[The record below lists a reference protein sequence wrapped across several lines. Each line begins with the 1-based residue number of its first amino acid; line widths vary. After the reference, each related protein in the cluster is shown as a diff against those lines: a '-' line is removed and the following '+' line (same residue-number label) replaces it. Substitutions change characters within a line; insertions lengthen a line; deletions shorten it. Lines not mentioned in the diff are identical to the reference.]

1 MSTKLQQEVWDQDRC
16 SGCGACV
23 AACSKGV
30 LHWDAA
36 EHPRLEERQK
46 TLGLSRLKL
55 RTCEVCEKFCELSCP
70 RLDEPLPLEPLA
82 TVSAQSSGVV
92 HCGTPKEVL
101 RALLVAAR
109 SADLIDGA
117 VMMYVDP
124 WCIEPKVMVATTV
137 EEMASGAP
145 LQQLWAPV
153 LSALNEAIFDRGLTR
168 LAVVGPPCVAEGA
181 RRLRESSHPRL
192 SPYRAI
198 RLTISPFCAGVY
210 MPELVTHLLE
220 EGMGIARYRIASL
233 TISSG
238 DGTMNVALRDGT
250 ETKVP
255 LTDVERFT
263 RRGCGRCD
271 DFLGESADIA
281 VGQIGAV
288 PDHSTLITRSAAGQR
303 ALQNARAF
311 GLLRTDARVDAA
323 ALQAA
328 KAQKDRRQRARAFDQ
343 LRILM
348 LDALADPKKEADVRR
363 QFVDLYG
370 TAPPSVSEK
379 EDFHV
384 KCSGC

>member
-1 MSTKLQQEVWDQDRC
+1 MSTKLQQEVWDLDRC

-30 LHWDAA
+30 LYWSAE

-55 RTCEVCEKFCELSCP
+55 RTCEVCEKFCEVSCP
-70 RLDEPLPLEPLA
+70 RMGEGLSLQPVA

-92 HCGTPKEVL
+92 HSGAPEEVL

-117 VMMYVDP
+117 VMTNVDP
-124 WCIEPKVMVATTV
+124 WTVEPTVTVATTV
-137 EEMASGAP
+137 EEIVSGAP

-153 LSALNEAIFDRGLTR
+153 LSALNEAVFDRGLTR
-168 LAVVGPPCVAEGA
+168 LAVIGPPCVAEGA

-192 SPYRAI
+192 TPYRAI
-198 RLTISPFCAGVY
+198 RLTISPFCTGVY
-210 MPELVTHLLE
+210 MPEMVTHLLE
-220 EGMGIARYRIASL
+220 EGMGIARHRIAGL

-238 DGTMNVALRDGT
+238 DGTMIVALRDGT

-255 LTDVERFT
+255 LTEVERFT

-271 DFLGESADIA
+271 DLLGESADIA
-281 VGQIGAV
+281 VGLVGAL
-288 PDHSTLITRSAAGQR
+288 PDHTTVITRSPAGQL
-303 ALQNARAF
+303 ALQNAQAF
-311 GLLRTDARVDAA
+311 DLLRTDGRVDAA

-328 KAQKDRRQRARAFDQ
+328 KAQKDRRQRAQAFDQ

-348 LDALADPKKEADVRR
+348 LDALADPKKQADVRR

-370 TAPPSVSEK
+370 TAPAAVSQK
-379 EDFHV
+379 EECHV
-384 KCSGC
+384 NCSGC

>member
-1 MSTKLQQEVWDQDRC
+1 MSTKLQREVWDLDRC

-30 LHWDAA
+30 LHWNGA

-55 RTCEVCEKFCELSCP
+55 RTCEVCETFCELSCP
-70 RLDEPLPLEPLA
+70 RLDELLPLEPLA
-82 TVSAQSSGVV
+82 MASARSTGVV
-92 HCGTPKEVL
+92 RSGAPEEVL

-117 VMMYVDP
+117 VMIHVDP
-124 WCIEPKVMVATTV
+124 WTIEPTVMVATTV
-137 EEMASGAP
+137 DEMASGAP

-192 SPYRAI
+192 SPYGAI
-198 RLTISPFCAGVY
+198 RLTISPFCTGVY
-210 MPELVTHLLE
+210 MPEMVTHLLE
-220 EGMGIARYRIASL
+220 EGMGIARHRIAAL
-233 TISSG
+233 TTSGG
-238 DGTMNVALRDGT
+238 DGTMVVALRDGT
-250 ETKVP
+250 ETRVP
-255 LTDVERFT
+255 LTEVERFT

-271 DFLGESADIA
+271 DLLGESADIA
-281 VGQIGAV
+281 LGLVGAL
-288 PDHSTLITRSAAGQR
+288 PDHSTLITRSPAGQL
-303 ALQNARAF
+303 ALQNAQAF
-311 GLLRTDARVDAA
+311 GLVRTDAQVDTA

-328 KAQKDRRQRARAFDQ
+328 KAQKDRRQRAQAFDQ

-348 LDALADPKKEADVRR
+348 LDALADPKKQADVRR

-370 TAPPSVSEK
+370 TAPAAVSKK
-379 EDFHV
+379 EECHV
-384 KCSGC
+384 NCSGC